1 MHLQFLRKFAPL
13 CSAPGNEREER
24 TGPDRTGPGFR
35 SADWFLFIIIKEL
48 LFFLFSPLGFLRR
61 TEPTG
66 KSSQLEKHLPFHR

>member
-1 MHLQFLRKFAPL
+1 MHLQFFRKFAPL
-13 CSAPGNEREER
+13 CSAPGNEREE
-24 TGPDRTGPGFR
+24 RTGPGFR

-61 TEPTG
+61 TEPRG